1 MTQVV
6 HVNATKAASSEVQ
19 ILARRLGSEIAKFGT
34 VGAAAFV
41 IDAGLFNVLRAT
53 VLSDSPLT
61 AKTLSVLVATAFAFL
76 ANRHWTYRDRARTG
90 YGRETILFFA
100 TNAAALLISWACLA
114 TSHYLLGLDS
124 QLADNISGNVVA
136 VGLGT
141 LFRFWVYRTWVF
153 PEHAPVGTPDATA
166 PAAERLGQPG
176 ARLGRPG
183 QPARPRAPSRRHAAA
198 ARSRPGA
205 HGRHRGAHAQPQSAT
220 PAPDSP
226 GSARLGPPWAPCTS
240 PTLRLHSGAD
250 PGRPSR
256 RVTVVDRIMPS
267 PRSGRGRW
275 WRRT

>member
-166 PAAERLGQPG
+166 PQLSASGSLEPDSDALVSLPALEH
-176 ARLGRPG
+176 RPD
-183 QPARPRAPSRRHAAA
+183 
-198 ARSRPGA
+198 
-205 HGRHRGAHAQPQSAT
+205 AT
-220 PAPDSP
+220 PQRPAHVQVPTADTVATR
-226 GSARLGPPWAPCTS
+226 SAAVRDA
-240 PTLRLHSGAD
+240 GA
-250 PGRPSR
+250 
-256 RVTVVDRIMPS
+256 
-267 PRSGRGRW
+267 
-275 WRRT
+275 